1 MYMSMMYLISIHRSP
16 GAQARVPRCH
26 SPSAPDD
33 DDIYYIAVE
42 NQPPVAEQLYKAP
55 PGQVFSTEDTSKVDV
70 WKMVALSGEN
80 AGESVWVQRT
90 TLEEYSASVML
101 LSLKK
106 CFTVVN
112 YLNRLVSAA
121 QCYSVRLKNNIYAS
135 LLHS

>member
-1 MYMSMMYLISIHRSP
+1 MSMMYLILICRSP
-16 GAQARVPRCH
+16 GAQARVPR
-26 SPSAPDD
+26 SPSPTIPDD

-80 AGESVWVQRT
+80 AGESVWVQRN

-112 YLNRLVSAA
+112 YLSRLVSAA
-121 QCYSVRLKNNIYAS
+121 QRYSVELIYAS
-135 LLHS
+135 LLRS

>member
-1 MYMSMMYLISIHRSP
+1 M
-16 GAQARVPRCH
+16 PRCH

-55 PGQVFSTEDTSKVDV
+55 PGQVFSAEDTSKVDV

-90 TLEEYSASVML
+90 TLEEYSASIML

-121 QCYSVRLKNNIYAS
+121 QRYSVRLKNNIYAS